1 MEKEICRRHL
11 SREGIGCVW
20 VFMSMF
26 DFRHGG
32 SNQKLLIDK
41 KRGSKRIIA
50 NNGMF
55 DTMVEKQLTCDCD
68 YDCEESEADMQSVK
82 KLIEDE
88 IDEKTK
94 QKCEARNRNRRSK
107 TGSKISEDVSVL
119 IIGDDDDHAEKADD
133 QCPRIS
139 QNEVDLV
146 NDDSEEKFSEL
157 IKRLIAQKESEVDS
171 CKKNLV
177 DAFQVL
183 NSKEESFLNTDTPI
197 SGDSQRINECR
208 QTIVILKPEPNS
220 LDAGSSP
227 GTPSTDNKAKNGRF
241 SSRFILSR
249 IRRRL
254 KFAAG
259 KNPFNAQHDSDPD
272 PDTLSCNMSQNCC
285 LGEEIDTNPGKG
297 VSDGEILPDIASKSK
312 ATKEDTVHESEEGSK
327 KSMCGIYIAA
337 KKHLSEMLAEGDI
350 DADSPDKE
358 VPKILGKILALPE
371 FSTPDNSPRVNLSL
385 DHPLIDKPKIQ
396 QCSSEDYYYE
406 PLGLDSNKHEETEF
420 MPFPEDTGME
430 EEEKTVL
437 DSLSEEISSSIIQQD
452 AYVDEDEQKQLLEK
466 EELDEGRLPCS
477 PPNSSVRMSECQENT
492 TDVLGKSSPVSV
504 LEPLFTD
511 DDTSPNSSR
520 FSSVE
525 MRMQPLCIR
534 FDEADSPRPEKDNDT
549 KTRMDDKELALEYIQ
564 AVVKSSELNWEE
576 LLARSFYSEQ
586 ILEQALMDDID
597 FCSTNLCSDK
607 KLLFDCI
614 NEVLMEFC
622 GHGPWISFF
631 KPSMRFFPDMENAV
645 EVVQEE
651 VYWHLLPLPSPHTLD
666 QIVQK
671 DLARTGNWMDLRFDI
686 GCIGSETGEI
696 ILDELLEEII
706 SNCTDLVQ
714 PETINKLIP

>member
-11 SREGIGCVW
+11 SREGIGYN
-20 VFMSMF
+20 
-26 DFRHGG
+26 GG
-32 SNQKLLIDK
+32 SNQKLLMDK
-41 KRGSKRIIA
+41 KRGSKRIIG

-55 DTMVEKQLTCDCD
+55 DTKVEKQLTCDCD

-94 QKCEARNRNRRSK
+94 QKCEARNRKRRSRTCIK
-107 TGSKISEDVSVL
+107 TSEDINVL
-119 IIGDDDDHAEKADD
+119 IVGDDDDHAEKAGD

-157 IKRLIAQKESEVDS
+157 IKRLIAQKESEVGS
-171 CKKNLV
+171 CKKNLE

-183 NSKEESFLNTDTPI
+183 DSKEESFLNIGTPI
-197 SGDSQRINECR
+197 SRDSQRINELTQCR

-220 LDAGSSP
+220 LDVGSSP
-227 GTPSTDNKAKNGRF
+227 GTPSTDNKTKNGRF

-254 KFAAG
+254 KFAVG
-259 KNPFNAQHDSDPD
+259 KNPCNAQQDSDPD
-272 PDTLSCNMSQNCC
+272 PDALSSNMSQNCC
-285 LGEEIDTNPGKG
+285 LGEAIETNPGKG
-297 VSDGEILPDIASKSK
+297 VSDGETLPDIASKRE
-312 ATKEDTVHESEEGSK
+312 ANKEDTIHESEDSK
-327 KSMCGIYIAA
+327 KNMCGIYIAA
-337 KKHLSEMLAEGDI
+337 KKHLSEMLAERD

-358 VPKILGKILALPE
+358 VPRILGKILSP
-371 FSTPDNSPRVNLSL
+371 PD
-385 DHPLIDKPKIQ
+385 
-396 QCSSEDYYYE
+396 
-406 PLGLDSNKHEETEF
+406 
-420 MPFPEDTGME
+420 
-430 EEEKTVL
+430 
-437 DSLSEEISSSIIQQD
+437 SSIIQQD

-466 EELDEGRLPCS
+466 EGLDEGQLPCS
-477 PPNSSVRMSECQENT
+477 PPNSSMRMSECQENT

-520 FSSVE
+520 FSSAEV
-525 MRMQPLCIR
+525 RMQPLCIR
-534 FDEADSPRPEKDNDT
+534 FDEADSPRPEKDNDA

-576 LLARSFYSEQ
+576 LLARSFYSEK

-622 GHGPWISFF
+622 GHGPWISFV
-631 KPSMRFFPDMENAV
+631 KPSIRRSLLASLTFDFSSHTRPDSAER
-645 EVVQEE
+645 
-651 VYWHLLPLPSPHTLD
+651 
-666 QIVQK
+666 
-671 DLARTGNWMDLRFDI
+671 LARTGNWMDSAL
-686 GCIGSETGEI
+686 
-696 ILDELLEEII
+696 ILVASVLKQII

-714 PETINKLIP
+714 PETINKVIH

>member
-32 SNQKLLIDK
+32 SNQKLLMDK
-41 KRGSKRIIA
+41 KRGSKRIIG

-55 DTMVEKQLTCDCD
+55 DTKVEKQLTCDCD
-68 YDCEESEADMQSVK
+68 YDSEESEAYMQSVK

-94 QKCEARNRNRRSK
+94 QKCEARNRKRRSR
-107 TGSKISEDVSVL
+107 TCSKISEDINVL
-119 IIGDDDDHAEKADD
+119 IVGDDDDDHAEKADD

-139 QNEVDLV
+139 QNEVGLV

-157 IKRLIAQKESEVDS
+157 IKRLIAQKESEAGS

-183 NSKEESFLNTDTPI
+183 DSKEESFLNIGTPI
-197 SGDSQRINECR
+197 SGDSQRIKETQCT
-208 QTIVILKPEPNS
+208 QPIVILK
-220 LDAGSSP
+220 P
-227 GTPSTDNKAKNGRF
+227 GTPSTDNKAKIGRF

-254 KFAAG
+254 KSAAG
-259 KNPFNAQHDSDPD
+259 NNPCNAQHDSDHDPD
-272 PDTLSCNMSQNCC
+272 PGPDTLSSSMSQNCC
-285 LGEEIDTNPGKG
+285 LGEETETNSGRH
-297 VSDGEILPDIASKSK
+297 VSDGEISPDVASKSE
-312 ATKEDTVHESEEGSK
+312 ANKEDSAHENEEDSK

-358 VPKILGKILALPE
+358 VPRILGKILALPE
-371 FSTPDNSPRVNLSL
+371 FFTPDNSPRVALAL
-385 DHPLIDKPKIQ
+385 DHQLVDKPKIQ
-396 QCSSEDYYYE
+396 QCSSEDYNYE

-466 EELDEGRLPCS
+466 EVVDEGRLPCS

-520 FSSVE
+520 FSSAE

-534 FDEADSPRPEKDNDT
+534 FDEADSPRPEKDNDA

-597 FCSTNLCSDK
+597 FFSTNLCSDK

-622 GHGPWISFF
+622 GHGPWISFV

-696 ILDELLEEII
+696 ILDDLLEEII

-714 PETINKLIP
+714 PETINKLIH

>member
-32 SNQKLLIDK
+32 SNQKLLMDK
-41 KRGSKRIIA
+41 KRGSKRIIG

-55 DTMVEKQLTCDCD
+55 DTKVEKQLTCDCD

-94 QKCEARNRNRRSK
+94 QKCEARNRKRRSR
-107 TGSKISEDVSVL
+107 TCSKISEDINVL
-119 IIGDDDDHAEKADD
+119 IVGDDDDHAEKADD

-146 NDDSEEKFSEL
+146 PDDSEEKFSEL
-157 IKRLIAQKESEVDS
+157 IKR
-171 CKKNLV
+171 CKKNLD

-183 NSKEESFLNTDTPI
+183 DSKEESFLNIGTPI
-197 SGDSQRINECR
+197 SRDSQRINELTQCR
-208 QTIVILKPEPNS
+208 HTIVILKPEPNS
-220 LDAGSSP
+220 LDVGSSP
-227 GTPSTDNKAKNGRF
+227 GTPSTDNKTKNGRF

-254 KFAAG
+254 KFAVG
-259 KNPFNAQHDSDPD
+259 KNPCNAQHDSDPD
-272 PDTLSCNMSQNCC
+272 PDALSSNMSQNCC
-285 LGEEIDTNPGKG
+285 LGEAIETNPGKG
-297 VSDGEILPDIASKSK
+297 VSDGETLPDIASKRE
-312 ATKEDTVHESEEGSK
+312 ANKEDTIHESEDSK
-327 KSMCGIYIAA
+327 KNMCGIYIAA
-337 KKHLSEMLAEGDI
+337 KKHLSEMLAEGD

-358 VPKILGKILALPE
+358 VPRILGKILSPPE
-371 FSTPDNSPRVNLSL
+371 FSTPDNSPRVNLAL
-385 DHPLIDKPKIQ
+385 DHQLIDKPKIQ
-396 QCSSEDYYYE
+396 QCSSEGYYY
-406 PLGLDSNKHEETEF
+406 EETEF
-420 MPFPEDTGME
+420 MPVPEDTGME

-437 DSLSEEISSSIIQQD
+437 DSLSEVISSSIIQQD

-466 EELDEGRLPCS
+466 EVVDEGRLPCS

-520 FSSVE
+520 FSSAEV
-525 MRMQPLCIR
+525 RMQPLCIR
-534 FDEADSPRPEKDNDT
+534 FDEADSPRPEKDNDA

-576 LLARSFYSEQ
+576 LLARSFYSEK

-622 GHGPWISFF
+622 GHGPWISFV
-631 KPSMRFFPDMENAV
+631 KPSIRFFPDMENAV

-714 PETINKLIP
+714 PETINKVIH